1 MMEGPDY
8 YFQIRKYG
16 VLENYVAPSFLFIT
30 FPSILVLISYPE
42 ATFLSE
48 LKNGIS
54 HLVKLRRTSTLSF
67 QSTVIC
73 TSLRS

>member
-30 FPSILVLISYPE
+30 FPSILVLIS
-42 ATFLSE
+42 
-48 LKNGIS
+48 
-54 HLVKLRRTSTLSF
+54 
-67 QSTVIC
+67 
-73 TSLRS
+73 